1 MTTVTISEDTH
12 RKLKNL
18 KEKLSASS
26 FDGMLEEIAD
36 EKLDL
41 PSTEEMFGSAEI
53 KNRDEIRERNDRIDR
68 YEQDT

>member
-18 KEKLSASS
+18 KEKLSAGS
-26 FDGMLEEIAD
+26 FDSMLEEIAD